1 MNEATGGTL
10 LAPRMNEV
18 AERIEAC
25 VRRRLGG
32 RVCDFQAVV
41 QEGGVT
47 LRGRTR
53 TYYAKQ
59 VVQHTAME
67 VSGMPLL
74 ANQIEVS

>member
-1 MNEATGGTL
+1 MNGASGGTL

-32 RVCDFQAVV
+32 WVRDFQVLV
-41 QEGGVT
+41 QEGGVV

-59 VVQHTAME
+59 LVQHTAME
-67 VSGMPLL
+67 VGGVPLL
-74 ANQIEVS
+74 ANRIEVS